1 MSRKTPFQL
10 PHALEFGLL
19 ISGRDT
25 KSLVT
30 SVMCRF
36 YIVAQLFFRPDD
48 DLDML
53 SLEKSMALFK
63 KVPDT
68 TTSYCITI
76 RNLKRFELPL
86 DHTSIGLSFRQTSA
100 VIDQHKEAFG
110 NAKLVG
116 LNDHIVSQYVCV
128 GVAINLQHISD
139 ILSSPRIWSFALA
152 ADSST
157 HRSVSYLDIRICVC
171 PNGSLEN
178 LHLIAVP
185 FYDRHTAENIAA
197 MICHILDALYARW
210 RSKIIAFSTDGEN
223 TMTGRH
229 ACVVTRIDHECETK
243 LMRICTCPKDTNRWV
258 HLERM
263 LSWMLEHRRQ
273 LLIWIDEK
281 KPASAPDDS
290 WWLMTGGVR
299 PLLELVNVTLV
310 ILQSPNLILS
320 QQTSEIENLVGHLVS
335 TMNMELVGT
344 DDAFDAMQASE
355 FIVVDHW
362 RVKIENVSR
371 HLRNQGSWA
380 RSMFLVLDAANQ
392 TSILKEI
399 AHFGLKLVQGISAI
413 QAERN
418 SNNEAALNFG
428 IPVMPFQLVEMAP
441 CDFIDSVLDPYRSQL
456 AKFWP
461 DEKIDLIERHQ
472 QELFNAYKRE
482 PGSKLL
488 IDKQDHT
495 TFFNTGWDDLKGRFE
510 HLRMFCGGLANAF
523 ANITSVE
530 SDFSILKWEKD
541 DFR

>member
-76 RNLKRFELPL
+76 RNLKRFELAL

-243 LMRICTCPKDTNRWV
+243 LMRIWCAPHQIDLVVKDVSHSLNDGLFYKIAHDFSV
-258 HLERM
+258 HL
-263 LSWMLEHRRQ
+263 
-273 LLIWIDEK
+273 
-281 KPASAPDDS
+281 
-290 WWLMTGGVR
+290 
-299 PLLELVNVTLV
+299 
-310 ILQSPNLILS
+310 
-320 QQTSEIENLVGHLVS
+320 
-335 TMNMELVGT
+335 
-344 DDAFDAMQASE
+344 
-355 FIVVDHW
+355 
-362 RVKIENVSR
+362 
-371 HLRNQGSWA
+371 
-380 RSMFLVLDAANQ
+380 
-392 TSILKEI
+392 
-399 AHFGLKLVQGISAI
+399 
-413 QAERN
+413 
-418 SNNEAALNFG
+418 
-428 IPVMPFQLVEMAP
+428 
-441 CDFIDSVLDPYRSQL
+441 
-456 AKFWP
+456 
-461 DEKIDLIERHQ
+461 RHQ
-472 QELFNAYKRE
+472 QNLQLEMAVRALKI
-482 PGSKLL
+482 L
-488 IDKQDHT
+488 ID
-495 TFFNTGWDDLKGRFE
+495 G
-510 HLRMFCGGLANAF
+510 
-523 ANITSVE
+523 
-530 SDFSILKWEKD
+530 SILSACYPGCSNIAVNC
-541 DFR
+541 